1 MKEQYFADKNRYDCG
16 MEYERCGRSGVLLP
30 KVSLGFWHNFG
41 SVDPYE
47 RSREITHYAFDH
59 GITHFDLAN
68 NYGPVYGS
76 AEETM
81 GRLMDEDFRP
91 YRDELFISTKAGYDM
106 WPGPYGNW
114 GSRKYLMASLDQS
127 LRRMKIDYVD
137 LFYSHRYDPD
147 TPLEET
153 LQALVDIVRQ
163 GKALYVGISNW
174 PLEALKYGH
183 KYLKDHDVPLLIYQG
198 RLNMLSRT
206 PQETGITDFCAEKG
220 IGFIAFS
227 PLAQG
232 LLTDRYLQGIPADS
246 RMAKEKFLKSSMLTP
261 ELLEKLRHYNDVA
274 QSRGETLAEMA
285 LAWILHQRAVTSV
298 LVGAS
303 STPPPST
310 KCFNPPVESAV
321 LGSGAKVQSPAT
333 LLWGLTPVGATLLQ
347 GLTPEFKKKRPGAI
361 MPSASFLSLQKRNAP
376 SIILRAH
383 REVQP
388 DGGTMLL

>member
-232 LLTDRYLQGIPADS
+232 LLTDRY
-246 RMAKEKFLKSSMLTP
+246 MAKEKFLKSSMLTP

-303 STPPPST
+303 STAQLEKNL
-310 KCFNPPVESAV
+310 KCVTAAPFDEV
-321 LGSGAKVQSPAT
+321 L
-333 LLWGLTPVGATLLQ
+333 
-347 GLTPEFKKKRPGAI
+347 
-361 MPSASFLSLQKRNAP
+361 
-376 SIILRAH
+376 
-383 REVQP
+383 
-388 DGGTMLL
+388 